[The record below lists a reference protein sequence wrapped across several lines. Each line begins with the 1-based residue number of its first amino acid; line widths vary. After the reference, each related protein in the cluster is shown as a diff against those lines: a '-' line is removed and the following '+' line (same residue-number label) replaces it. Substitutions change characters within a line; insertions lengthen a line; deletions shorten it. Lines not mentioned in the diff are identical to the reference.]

1 MDKTES
7 NKKATTKLRGHDKKQ
22 LAGKARYSRAE
33 QDAQQKYEKSM
44 KMHGSPSSATEY
56 TLPCSSHLKDGN
68 DPERKRIQ
76 EKDTGHRADARKQS
90 HTSGSFS
97 MKADSP
103 KESVKAG
110 TRNSSN
116 VRQVHI
122 SQYETTDKGY
132 AYHGNMQEAQK
143 EYVLHLKS
151 HGQGMDPAKEDASKR
166 YVKYMASGEV
176 PVEKDANHH
185 TKQEDP
191 IDSNDTKRSGS
202 QRATSGVPSQY
213 EKMDKGYG

>member
-7 NKKATTKLRGHDKKQ
+7 NNKATTKLCGHDTKQ
-22 LAGKARYSRAE
+22 PAGKAGYSRAE
-33 QDAQQKYEKSM
+33 QDAQKNYEKAM
-44 KMHGSPSSATEY
+44 NMHGSLSPATEY
-56 TLPCSSHLKDGN
+56 TLPSFSHLKDSN

-116 VRQVHI
+116 IRQVHI

-143 EYVLHLKS
+143 EYVLHLTS
-151 HGQGMDPAKEDASKR
+151 HGQGIAPA
-166 YVKYMASGEV
+166 
-176 PVEKDANHH
+176 
-185 TKQEDP
+185 Q
-191 IDSNDTKRSGS
+191 
-202 QRATSGVPSQY
+202 
-213 EKMDKGYG
+213 